1 LGSRSDP
8 RWAHLGVMIQT
19 QSFLHREGTT
29 PHDVFYSAGR
39 APLLTSVR
47 GASLET
53 AEDDDDD
60 DNEGQEVPQE
70 LVNEQVIH
78 AGFLLKRSEKRK
90 TWKRRWVVLRA
101 SQLALYR
108 NEKEYLLLNVLNVSQ
123 MQAFTA
129 MEMKRVDFVICIMA
143 PERTWYF
150 RACDQQ
156 DMTAWLDALALARGK
171 VSEDAAVPSNVQ
183 DTSAAALLPPPIV
196 EPTPVSAHAV
206 SSSDDENDAD
216 EEPVHWAPHDTMQ
229 TTPLPEDGSRIIA
242 QGYLLKLGSRRK
254 QWRKRWFVLTF
265 DTLSY
270 ARTHMDARPHR
281 TIPTTAIFD
290 AMESTMPS
298 SCTPMLSLS
307 PGSIARLGFG
317 AEVRSRSPLEPQ
329 SRAPSYY
336 FQIVT
341 ASRTFQL
348 CVPTEEDEIR
358 WLSALQTL
366 LNRQRRSAK

>member
-1 LGSRSDP
+1 
-8 RWAHLGVMIQT
+8 MIHT
-19 QSFLHREGTT
+19 QHFLHREDAT
-29 PHDVFYSAGR
+29 PHDVFYTKGH
-39 APLLTSVR
+39 APPLP
-47 GASLET
+47 GDGEAPLET
-53 AEDDDDD
+53 ADDDDDD
-60 DNEGQEVPQE
+60 DNEEQEMPQE
-70 LVNEQVIH
+70 LVNEQVVH

-108 NEKEYLLLNVLNVSQ
+108 NEKEYLLLNVLNVSEIHKV
-123 MQAFTA
+123 TA
-129 MEMKRVDFVICIMA
+129 VEMKRLDFVICIMA

-156 DMTAWLDALALARGK
+156 DMAAWLEALALAHGRA
-171 VSEDAAVPSNVQ
+171 SEDAVVPSSIQ
-183 DTSAAALLPPPIV
+183 DTSATAHLLPPTVDPM
-196 EPTPVSAHAV
+196 PMTAHAF

-216 EEPVHWAPHDTMQ
+216 EGPAHWSAHDIIPTG
-229 TTPLPEDGSRIIA
+229 PPPEDGSRIIA

-265 DTLSY
+265 DTLCY
-270 ARTHMDARPHR
+270 ARTHMDTRPQR
-281 TIPTTAIFD
+281 SIPTTSIFD
-290 AMESTMPS
+290 AMESHMPS
-298 SCTPMLSLS
+298 PHAPMLSLS

-317 AEVRSRSPLEPQ
+317 ADMRSRPPLESQ
-329 SRAPSYY
+329 GRAPSYY

-341 ASRTFQL
+341 ATRTYQL

-366 LNRQRRSAK
+366 LNRQRRSVK